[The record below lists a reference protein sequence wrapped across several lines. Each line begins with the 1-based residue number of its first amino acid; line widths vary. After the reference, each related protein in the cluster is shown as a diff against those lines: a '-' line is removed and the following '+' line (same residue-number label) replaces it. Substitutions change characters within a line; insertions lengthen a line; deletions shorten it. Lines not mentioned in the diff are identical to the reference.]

1 MRHIVLGNEAVAQG
15 ALDAGISG
23 VYAYPGTPSTEITEY
38 IQQKKKETGLKIH
51 SNWSCNEK
59 TAMEAA
65 LGMSFAGKRVLVAM
79 KHVGL
84 NVAMDAFM
92 NMAISGIHGGLVIVV
107 ADDPSMH
114 SSQNEQD
121 SRYLAHFA
129 KIPIIEPSNQQE
141 AYDSVRHAF
150 NLSER
155 LKIPVLLRLV
165 TRLAHSRSLISFNTK
180 DEQKKCSYDKNIDRF
195 QLIPSKARP
204 QFDKLIKKQNKL
216 MMESEESPFNQLSI
230 GKDNQLGIIASGIA
244 YNYLMENFQDGCPYP
259 VLKISQY
266 PIPTEQVKY
275 LYNQCEK
282 LLILEDGYPFI
293 EEHVKNIYC
302 NPQKIVGKLSNHINS
317 TGELNPDIVTYA
329 IGKRKESIKE
339 IPSIVQLRP
348 PQLCDGCGHIDT
360 FNALNEVKKEFGN
373 NKIFG
378 DIGCYALGALE
389 PFNII
394 NTLIDMGSSIT
405 MAKGAADAGIFPS
418 IAVIGDSTFT
428 HSGMTGLLDCVNDNS
443 PITIIISDNSAI
455 AMTGGQET
463 AALAKLKNICLGIGV
478 DPEHLKIIEPLPKNH
493 AENVKIIREEV
504 YYKGLSVIISHRV
517 CVRLSSERKKII
529 KEMECI

>member
-1 MRHIVLGNEAVAQG
+1 MRHIVLGDEAVAQG

-38 IQQKKKETGLKIH
+38 IQQKKKDSNLKIH
-51 SNWSCNEK
+51 ANWSCNEK
-59 TAMEAA
+59 TAMESA
-65 LGMSFAGKRVLVAM
+65 LGMSYAGKRALVAM

-92 NMAISGIHGGLVIVV
+92 NMSISGIHGGLVIVV

-121 SRYLAHFA
+121 SRFLAHFA
-129 KIPIIEPSNQQE
+129 KIPFIEPSNQQE
-141 AYDSVRHAF
+141 AYDGVRHAF

-155 LKIPVLLRLV
+155 LKLPVLLRLV
-165 TRLAHSRSLISFNTK
+165 TRLAHSRSLVTFNSQ
-180 DEQKKCSYDKNIDRF
+180 DEQNNCSFDTNLDRF

-204 QFDKLIKKQNKL
+204 QFDVLIKKQTKL
-216 MMESEESPFNQLSI
+216 MTESEESPFNQLSI
-230 GKDNQLGIIASGIA
+230 GHDNSLGIIASGVA
-244 YNYLMENFQDGCPYP
+244 YNYLMENYHEGCPYP

-275 LYNQCEK
+275 LYNQCER
-282 LLILEDGYPFI
+282 IIVLEEGYPFI
-293 EEHVKNIYC
+293 EEHLKDNYC
-302 NPQKIVGKLSNHINS
+302 NPQKTIGKYSHHLNR
-317 TGELNPDIVTYA
+317 TGELNPDLVA
-329 IGKRKESIKE
+329 FALGLKKESIKE
-339 IPSIVQLRP
+339 IPSIVQSRP
-348 PQLCDGCGHIDT
+348 PQLCEGCGHIDT
-360 FNALNEVKKEFGN
+360 FNALKEVKKEFGEN
-373 NKIFG
+373 RVFG

-443 PITIIISDNSAI
+443 PVTIIISDNSAI

-478 DPEHLKIIEPLPKNH
+478 EPNHLRIIEPLPKNH
-493 AENVKIIREEV
+493 EKNVEIIKEEAF
-504 YYKGLSVIISHRV
+504 YKGVSVIISHRA
-517 CVRLSSERKKII
+517 CIRLSSERKKQI
-529 KEMECI
+529 KELEYI